1 MRRAAL
7 AVAIVVCCCGLPRAE
22 EKKSEDKD
30 ADGWISIFDGKTLK
44 GWKASEKPDNWTAE
58 DGCIVGQHDRSHL
71 FYMDKEFGDLEFKAE
86 VKINKGGNSG
96 MFFRTAFGDGW
107 PKGYEAQVNSS
118 HTDPVRSGSLY
129 YLVKIG
135 DKLTNDDEWFTQHI
149 VAKGNHIMISING
162 KKVVDFV
169 DEKETYKKG
178 YVALQ
183 QHNEGSVVKYRKLM
197 VKPLDK

>member
-1 MRRAAL
+1 MRLAAFVT
-7 AVAIVVCCCGLPRAE
+7 AFAVCCCASLRAE
-22 EKKSEDKD
+22 DKKSDAKD

-44 GWKASEKPDNWTAE
+44 GWKASEKPDHWTVE

-71 FYMDKEFGDLEFKAE
+71 FYMDKEFTDLEFKAE

-96 MFFRTAFGDGW
+96 MYFRTALGPAW

-118 HTDPVRSGSLY
+118 HSDPVRSGSLY
-129 YLVKIG
+129 SFVKIG

-149 VAKGNHIMISING
+149 TAKGNHITIRIND
-162 KKVVDFV
+162 KVTVDYV
-169 DEKETYKKG
+169 DKKETYKKG
-178 YVALQ
+178 HIALQ